1 METKNNVKVTRTPC
15 YTENLGEGKFA
26 AIVYTPR
33 KMKCSQCGD
42 ITYFFPEEKGCRI
55 SADGLHKWEKADF
68 RSRLIKYLPLPK
80 KWKDIIEIM
89 EDSIIT

>member
-1 METKNNVKVTRTPC
+1 METKNNVKFKRTPF

-33 KMKCSQCGD
+33 KMKCSQCGN
-42 ITYFFPEEKGCRI
+42 ISYFPEEKGCRI

-68 RSRLIKYLPLPK
+68 RSRLIKYLPIPK
-80 KWKDIIEIM
+80 KWKEEIELLDKIILR
-89 EDSIIT
+89 

>member
-1 METKNNVKVTRTPC
+1 METKNNVKFTRTPF

-33 KMKCSQCGD
+33 KMKCSQCKN
-42 ITYFFPEEKGCRI
+42 ISYFPEEKGCRI

-68 RSRLIKYLPLPK
+68 RSRLIKYLPIPK
-80 KWKDIIEIM
+80 KWKEEIELLDKIILR
-89 EDSIIT
+89 